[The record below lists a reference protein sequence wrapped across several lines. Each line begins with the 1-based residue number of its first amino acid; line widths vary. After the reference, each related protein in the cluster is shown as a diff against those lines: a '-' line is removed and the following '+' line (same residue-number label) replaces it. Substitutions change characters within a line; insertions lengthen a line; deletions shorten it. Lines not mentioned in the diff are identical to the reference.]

1 MEKMWNGTEYMSLVF
16 KLDMCTCGGKAP
28 EKIVSTRR
36 CDGSFSVVSEFF
48 FRKKREAERRNFN
61 NSFVFPVEC
70 DEWSLGKNGARD
82 IMKSLSL
89 FDTDFPPHD
98 DDDEESENFFFSGGT
113 KNCLYKQKC
122 VLSLYENIFFAT

>member
-48 FRKKREAERRNFN
+48 FRKKREKPR
-61 NSFVFPVEC
+61 
-70 DEWSLGKNGARD
+70 DETLIIHLFSPLNAMNGAWERMERE
-82 IMKSLSL
+82 IL
-89 FDTDFPPHD
+89 
-98 DDDEESENFFFSGGT
+98 
-113 KNCLYKQKC
+113 
-122 VLSLYENIFFAT
+122 